1 VSLPGD
7 AFTFLFSESAARFV
21 VAVMPG
27 SEAEFARLCDAH
39 GVPAT
44 ALGTVGGAS
53 LEVAGSFAVPLDELA
68 ATHRG
73 TLPALF
79 D

>member
-1 VSLPGD
+1 V
-7 AFTFLFSESAARFV
+7 V

-27 SEAEFARLCDAH
+27 SEAEFAGLCAAH

-44 ALGTVGGAS
+44 VLGTVGGTG

-68 ATHRG
+68 AAHRG
-73 TLPALF
+73 VLPALF
-79 D
+79 G